1 MGNSLIIFHLK
12 MFTHVA
18 TAAVLAAVS
27 VPELEQFLGGLFF
40 GLLQDDHLDKIKLCL
55 TDAKSVETEM
65 LEAVADIQKKD
76 LMDMIKATK
85 IIGTIVTQVHGD
97 ITDCKGMDADAKR
110 IEKWAAIFKNPTELA
125 QRVFANGMS
134 NRGGLMNDIAEV
146 KTDVST
152 KNLKDLGLTVA
163 DIITKTVGPSQLVQQ
178 MKKLST
184 FIDHI

>member
-55 TDAKSVETEM
+55 ADAKSVESEM

-85 IIGTIVTQVHGD
+85 IIGTIVTQFMETSL
-97 ITDCKGMDADAKR
+97 IAKEWMLMPR
-110 IEKWAAIFKNPTELA
+110 ELKNGPPSLKTQLKLARAA
-125 QRVFANGMS
+125 QV
-134 NRGGLMNDIAEV
+134 
-146 KTDVST
+146 
-152 KNLKDLGLTVA
+152 DLPSLSVPSS
-163 DIITKTVGPSQLVQQ
+163 VGS
-178 MKKLST
+178 
-184 FIDHI
+184 